1 MCFCTLH
8 QQDEVFSRPQA
19 CHQGRPGL
27 PAIVYPRHPGQSA
40 GGTCSECSV
49 FSYHHLPSH
58 FLPIVSHVV
67 FTSLL
72 SQFKY
77 ISSCRRSASPR
88 TSKRNRWRKTGG
100 PFDKMKSMSV
110 LTKIDLF
117 LLPLLLLA
125 AFLSALDKVCIAVFH
140 SPLPYRDNLPRANT
154 DQAVLIETECIG
166 IRGRSGYER

>member
-1 MCFCTLH
+1 MLFILTSPRISFIFFVSFVICF
-8 QQDEVFSRPQA
+8 
-19 CHQGRPGL
+19 
-27 PAIVYPRHPGQSA
+27 
-40 GGTCSECSV
+40 
-49 FSYHHLPSH
+49 
-58 FLPIVSHVV
+58 SHVV

-72 SQFKY
+72 SQLKY
-77 ISSCRRSASPR
+77 ICSCRRSALSR

-140 SPLPYRDNLPRANT
+140 SSLPVTINAKSLKHLSRANT
-154 DQAVLIETECIG
+154 DQAVLIDTECIG
-166 IRGRSGYER
+166 IRGRPGYER